1 MSLYYRFLG
10 LAAAL
15 NAILGAI
22 RLHHIPLNWLVM
34 GLLALATVGQAVG
47 FGPNGAGGAFADP
60 EAGRIL
66 RIALCALMFVLLVI
80 VLVRRNV
87 IFRPLDSLRGSGAV
101 ALADVEGVGRIVA
114 PRASAVFRRD
124 SGQTLRLHNFPT
136 AWEISETGA
145 ISLVT
150 RVVGGD
156 FHGFIGPSEDPSGMW
171 CLALPR
177 ELLEHG
183 LEDGILYYGLSAR
196 PALRGFPPGKSEAVI
211 LSVDTLS
218 DLLAFRRTLDEV
230 VADSAR
236 KQASFFA
243 KVEAT
248 QSTVTAHP
256 DRKVSAPGGNAEE
269 RIAWE
274 NLIDFT
280 K

>member
-1 MSLYYRFLG
+1 MSFYYRMLG

-22 RLHHIPLNWLVM
+22 RLHHIPLNLLVM

-47 FGPNGAGGAFADP
+47 FGPNGAGGAFSNP
-60 EAGRIL
+60 EAGTIL
-66 RIALCALMFVLLVI
+66 RVALCASIFVLLVI
-80 VLVRRNV
+80 CLVRKNV
-87 IFRPLDSLRGSGAV
+87 IFRPMDSLRGSGTV
-101 ALADVEGVGRIVA
+101 ALGDGEGVGRIVA
-114 PRASAVFRRD
+114 PRASGVFRRD
-124 SGQTLRLHNFPT
+124 SGQMLRLHNFPT
-136 AWEISETGA
+136 VWDISEAGA

-150 RVVGGD
+150 RVAGGD

-171 CLALPR
+171 SLALPR
-177 ELLEHG
+177 EMLEHG

-211 LSVDTLS
+211 LTVDSRS
-218 DLLAFRRTLDEV
+218 DLLAFPRTLDEV
-230 VADSAR
+230 LAESAR
-236 KQASFFA
+236 EQASFFA
-243 KVEAT
+243 KVEEA
-248 QSTVTAHP
+248 QSAAPAHP
-256 DRKVSAPGGNAEE
+256 DRKASAPAGNGEE